1 MIMGIRV
8 EINERKAI
16 VLNPKDNVA
25 VAISDLKSGE
35 HIELTIGNEV
45 VNVELIDNIPFGHK
59 FSIRDIKEGEY
70 IVKYGEVIG
79 IATRYIRKG
88 EHVHIHNVSGLRGK
102 PR

>member
-1 MIMGIRV
+1 MGVNVR
-8 EINERKAI
+8 RAI

-25 VAISDLKSGE
+25 IAISDLKSGDF
-35 HIELTIGNEV
+35 IELTLGNEAIKIV
-45 VNVELIDNIPFGHK
+45 LVNDIPFGHK

-70 IVKYGEVIG
+70 IIKYGEVIG
-79 IATRYIRKG
+79 IATKDIRKG